1 MIKKIVLENKERDDL
16 YKKLQEYGSLET
28 FYYIEKEEEGKIIK
42 NQKYMIIAVTKEE
55 VNRYIKEYLNTIG
68 TLMQIQIYSEVKEI
82 GGIWNININSD
93 NNSIMIGKSGKNIDA
108 LQWLLKQSL
117 KNQTEISFKIN
128 LDVSDYKARK
138 QNILEQE
145 VKNIAQEVL
154 KTKIEVKLDPMN
166 AYNRKIVHSI
176 ISSYD
181 QLETESIGYPP
192 NRYVIIKYKEL

>member
-16 YKKLQEYGSLET
+16 YKKLQEYGSLEI

-42 NQKYMIIAVTKEE
+42 NQKYMIIAVPKEE
-55 VNRYIKEYLNTIG
+55 VNRYIKEYLSTIG

-128 LDVSDYKARK
+128 LDASDYKVRK